1 MKKEITVG
9 QVLSIASAVLI
20 ALVTHWYTL
29 NNKITR
35 LETQREEDRIRLFD
49 MQLEISKKFDK
60 IDKNL
65 GDLSNDTR
73 QILINLEKKAD
84 RK

>member
-73 QILINLEKKAD
+73 LILITLEKKVD
-84 RK
+84 R

>member
-60 IDKNL
+60 IDKTL

-73 QILINLEKKAD
+73 QILITLEKKAD

>member
-73 QILINLEKKAD
+73 LILITLEKKVD
-84 RK
+84 RR